1 VGAAPEGSSGEPTA
15 SEARAG
21 TADLSGH
28 AGVVDRPAPSSIPDA
43 PGSYQFLD
51 AEGRVLYVGKAKSLR
66 QRVASYFQS
75 PAGLAPRVAQMVAAA
90 ERVEWIQVG
99 SDVEAFMLEYS
110 LIKEHRPRF
119 NIRLRDDKS
128 YPWLA
133 LTVADT
139 WPRPLVVRGRRRK
152 GVRYFGPYP
161 HAYAI
166 RDTLDLL
173 LRSFPVRSCSDAKLD
188 RHTRAGRPC
197 LLFHIERCCG
207 PCTGEVA
214 PERYAELVEG
224 LTEVLNG
231 RTDAVEARLETEMHE
246 AADRLEFERAARLR
260 DRLGALRTA
269 AARQEMVT
277 TRGDD
282 LDVVA
287 VADDELEAAVQVL
300 HVRHGR
306 VVGRRGSV
314 VDKVEEVTAA
324 GLVGRILAELYGDG
338 TASVP
343 REVLVPEL
351 PEDPEVLGAWLRLQ
365 RGGPV
370 RVSVPQRGRRRALQA
385 TAAANAAEE
394 LRRHRLRR
402 AVDHNARAEAL
413 TALAGALGLP
423 LAPLRIECFDMS
435 HLQGSDYVG
444 SMVVM
449 EDGLATP
456 REYRKFRIRDVAG
469 NNDVGAMEEVLRRR
483 FSRLLADEAAGP
495 AKGKRFSYPPQLLL
509 LDGGLP
515 QLGVGVR
522 VLAELGLT
530 ERVPV
535 AALAKQFEE
544 VYLPSRE
551 APVRIPRDSPAL
563 YLLQQVR
570 DEAHRFAITYH
581 RQLRARRSKASVLD
595 GIPGLGPARRARLL
609 RELGGLAGL
618 RRASHDQLAE
628 CSWLPAPVAAAVW
641 ASLHPEGAGG
651 SGAPETRRERGGAG
665 EHDEP
670 GEARRSGG
678 DGETGEHA
686 ESGERA
692 GSPPRLLAGARSA
705 G

>member
-1 VGAAPEGSSGEPTA
+1 
-15 SEARAG
+15 
-21 TADLSGH
+21 
-28 AGVVDRPAPSSIPDA
+28 VVERPVPSSIPDA

-51 AEGRVLYVGKAKSLR
+51 ADGRVLYVGKAKSLR

-90 ERVEWIQVG
+90 ERVEWIQVS

-133 LTVADT
+133 LTVADA
-139 WPRPLVVRGRRRK
+139 WPRPVVVRGRRRK

-166 RDTLDLL
+166 RETLDLL
-173 LRSFPVRSCSDAKLD
+173 LRSFPVRSCSDAKLE

-214 PERYAELVEG
+214 PERYTELVEG

-231 RTDAVEARLETEMHE
+231 RTEAVEARLETEMRE
-246 AADRLEFERAARLR
+246 AAERLEFERAARLR
-260 DRLGALRTA
+260 DRLAALRTA

-277 TRGDD
+277 TKADD

-287 VADDELEAAVQVL
+287 VAEDELEAAVQVL

-314 VDKVEEVTAA
+314 VDKVEEVTTA

-338 TASVP
+338 AASVP

-351 PEDPEVLGAWLRLQ
+351 PEDPEVLDAWLRLQ

-370 RVSVPQRGRRRALQA
+370 RVSVPQRGRRRALQG

-402 AVDHNARAEAL
+402 SVDHNARAEAL
-413 TALAGALGLP
+413 TALAEALALP
-423 LAPLRIECFDMS
+423 AAPLRIECFDMS

-456 REYRKFRIRDVAG
+456 REYRKFRIRDVGG

-483 FSRLLADEAAGP
+483 LGRLLAEEAAGP
-495 AKGKRFSYPPQLLL
+495 TKGKRFSYPPQLLL

-530 ERVPV
+530 DRVPV

-544 VYLPSRE
+544 VYLPSRDS
-551 APVRIPRDSPAL
+551 PVRIPRDSPAL
-563 YLLQQVR
+563 YLLQQIR

-618 RRASHDQLAE
+618 RRASREQLAG
-628 CSWLPAPVAAAVW
+628 CSWLPAAVAAGVW
-641 ASLHPEGAGG
+641 ASLHPGEDSGG
-651 SGAPETRRERGGAG
+651 GERVAPGRDGGGRELVAPGGNVVTSEREA
-665 EHDEP
+665 P
-670 GEARRSGG
+670 GETVLPGEKVVPGEPAR
-678 DGETGEHA
+678 E
-686 ESGERA
+686 A
-692 GSPPRLLAGARSA
+692 GLTVLAGAGSA
-705 G
+705 T